1 MSKMESSPSLWA
13 PRHSGWR
20 LAHHLFA
27 SFILLAFLAGSGTYA
42 LLSQKSVLATGLLAS
57 ALALLLG
64 VAAAFRRSP
73 ADRAVVNMAV
83 LTSSGPRAATWF
95 PMFRTSAK
103 GAAAIMGLS
112 VVILVATVS
121 LSARLLLIHNY
132 EPRGLILALTAL
144 LLAIGVYVLNRGIRM
159 ARLAVT
165 AQEPGVYLTRSRI
178 VIHSSRGTREI
189 YWNDVADIEA
199 ADPPRRK
206 PLGKRGPAW
215 ILVLPHAQNGR
226 SPKPLAITIHEL
238 AANPDQLHRAINHY
252 WANTEQ
258 RAELGT
264 DEAVDRLQGFLP
276 EE

>member
-57 ALALLLG
+57 ALAVLLG

-144 LLAIGVYVLNRGIRM
+144 LLAIGVYVLNRGIR
-159 ARLAVT
+159 
-165 AQEPGVYLTRSRI
+165 QGP
-178 VIHSSRGTREI
+178 RGET
-189 YWNDVADIEA
+189 
-199 ADPPRRK
+199 PP
-206 PLGKRGPAW
+206 GPA
-215 ILVLPHAQNGR
+215 PPG
-226 SPKPLAITIHEL
+226 
-238 AANPDQLHRAINHY
+238 
-252 WANTEQ
+252 
-258 RAELGT
+258 G
-264 DEAVDRLQGFLP
+264 GGGGG
-276 EE
+276 